1 MDMYAPC
8 AMHVSLDA
16 YTYVYTYIHMHF
28 YAQVTSRAITSIG
41 FVTSLAGYLH
51 LADLGSQLGDLSSR
65 SLHCL
70 HLQLQHGLCKYVRI
84 IPIPALCTELCGL
97 REQYGHVVVEL
108 EKKERG

>member
-1 MDMYAPC
+1 M
-8 AMHVSLDA
+8 
-16 YTYVYTYIHMHF
+16 
-28 YAQVTSRAITSIG
+28 
-41 FVTSLAGYLH
+41 
-51 LADLGSQLGDLSSR
+51 ADLGSQLGDVSSR

-108 EKKERG
+108 EKRRGDDKTVTQAPYTDGAHVLSGVGEHT